1 LRGLVM
7 TMYDTRTT
15 LSRQVVEEVHRHF
28 PGRVFKTII
37 PRSVR
42 LSEAPS
48 FGEPG
53 VFYAPR
59 STGALAYRVLTWELL
74 RGDGYEPD
82 WTPPTQTSED

>member
-1 LRGLVM
+1 
-7 TMYDTRTT
+7 MYDSRTT
-15 LSRQVVEEVHRHF
+15 LSKQVAQEVRKHF
-28 PGRVFKTII
+28 PNQVFDAII

-59 STGALAYRVLTWELL
+59 STGALAYRTLTWELL
-74 RGDGYEPD
+74 RGDGYDPD
-82 WTPPTQTSED
+82 WSPPVQAAAD